1 MPWSPARGPSRR
13 RSLQTPRRSRL
24 PPAVRALRPLQWTKN
39 GVLFAALV
47 FDQRLFQAEA
57 VLRTVVAALVFCGLS
72 SAIYL
77 INDLR
82 DIPGDRMH
90 PTKRYRAIASGALPL
105 GTALRMAVG
114 LLAVSLLAA
123 IVVRPEFGLVSITYV
138 GLMIA
143 YTFWLKRLVLV
154 DVLAIAAGFV
164 LRAAAG
170 AIAIAVEISPWLLVC
185 TMLLA
190 LLLGFGKRRH
200 EVMTLRSRAARHRA
214 NLASYTPRLL
224 DQLIGLSAA
233 STVIAYAVY
242 TFDSASVPA
251 NHTMMLTIPLVVYAV
266 FRYLYLVYVRTL
278 GGSPETL
285 LIRDRPLL
293 LTIVLWGLSS
303 VAVLYLGA

>member
-1 MPWSPARGPSRR
+1 
-13 RSLQTPRRSRL
+13 
-24 PPAVRALRPLQWTKN
+24 LRPLQWTKN

-47 FDQRLFQAEA
+47 FGERLFQPEA
-57 VLRTVVAALVFCGLS
+57 VLQTVVAALVFCGLS
-72 SAIYL
+72 SGIYL

-82 DIPGDRMH
+82 DIAGDRIH
-90 PTKRYRAIASGALPL
+90 PTKRHRAIASGVLPPI
-105 GTALRMAVG
+105 TALR
-114 LLAVSLLAA
+114 LAVALLGASLLAA
-123 IVVRPEFGLVSITYV
+123 AFVRLEFLLVSIAYV
-138 GLMIA
+138 GLMIG

-200 EVMTLRSRAARHRA
+200 EVMILRSRAARHRA

-224 DQLIGLSAA
+224 DQLIGLSAT

-242 TFDSASVPA
+242 SFDSASVPA
-251 NHTMMLTIPLVVYAV
+251 NHTMMLTIPFVVYAV
-266 FRYLYLVYVRTL
+266 FRYLYLVYARTL

-285 LIRDRPLL
+285 LVRDRPLL
-293 LTIVLWGLSS
+293 ATIVLWGLSS
-303 VAVLYLGA
+303 VAVLYFGT